1 MTRRP
6 APRAPIALLEWLVPD
21 SDPLAGDLVE
31 EFGRRQSVA
40 WLWWQVLAAIVALLI
55 EQPLE
60 IRPLRLVD
68 EQPLEAMERTRD
80 WNRRFRNI
88 NLSASPL
95 PGVGGLGLLVLCL
108 LVTLVMPG
116 AWWGLLGSTLA
127 GVALGFALIA
137 SRRERTS
144 AAAAATRL
152 RPIGLR

>member
-6 APRAPIALLEWLVPD
+6 APRTPIALLEWLVPD
-21 SDPLAGDLVE
+21 SGPLAGDLVE
-31 EFGRRQSVA
+31 EFDRRQSVV
-40 WLWWQVLAAIVALLI
+40 WLWWQVLAAIAALFV
-55 EQPLE
+55 EQSVE

-68 EQPLEAMERTRD
+68 EQPIDAMERTSQ

-88 NLSASPL
+88 NLTASPV
-95 PGVGGLGLLVLCL
+95 PGVGGLGLLVLCV

-116 AWWGLLGSTLA
+116 AWWGLLGSTVA

-137 SRRERTS
+137 RRDPSS
-144 AAAAATRL
+144 AAAAAPRL